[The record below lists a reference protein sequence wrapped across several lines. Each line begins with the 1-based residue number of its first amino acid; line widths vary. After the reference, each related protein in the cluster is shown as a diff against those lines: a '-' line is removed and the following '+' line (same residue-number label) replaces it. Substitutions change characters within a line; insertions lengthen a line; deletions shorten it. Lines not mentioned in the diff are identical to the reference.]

1 MFSSLLMLTITTG
14 CPNIPPLRLRGLGKE
29 SKGISSRFGSQ
40 KKSPRCMSLRA
51 RHGVLALTLSKIRLG
66 DEAGEWES
74 LRLQGPDMSRP
85 VEEEEELVK
94 DMVN

>member
-1 MFSSLLMLTITTG
+1 
-14 CPNIPPLRLRGLGKE
+14 
-29 SKGISSRFGSQ
+29 
-40 KKSPRCMSLRA
+40 MSLRA